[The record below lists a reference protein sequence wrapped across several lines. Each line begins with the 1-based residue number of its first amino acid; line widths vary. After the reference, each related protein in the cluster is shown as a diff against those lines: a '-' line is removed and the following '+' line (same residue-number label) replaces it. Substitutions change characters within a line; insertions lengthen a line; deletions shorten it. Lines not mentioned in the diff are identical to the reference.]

1 MRSEAGG
8 ESRDQNFTLMAT
20 AGSVRYLAQCELVCP
35 EETVK
40 KS

>member
-8 ESRDQNFTLMAT
+8 EMRDQSFTLRAP
-20 AGSVRYLAQCELVCP
+20 AGGVRYLAQCELVCP
-35 EETVK
+35 EEALK

>member
-1 MRSEAGG
+1 MRGEAGG
-8 ESRDQNFTLMAT
+8 ESRDQSFTLRAA
-20 AGSVRYLAQCELVCP
+20 AGAVRYLAQCELACP